1 MLTVHIR
8 RSWLILMCHDTGEK
22 VLSAISSAVYK
33 MRTLFQRAGKSD
45 IPEKV
50 SDTLLTITQEP
61 LPSMILVLG
70 NLLCK

>member
-1 MLTVHIR
+1 MR
-8 RSWLILMCHDTGEK
+8 EK
-22 VLSAISSAVYK
+22 ALPAISFAVYK

-50 SDTLLTITQEP
+50 SDTLLIIIQEP
-61 LPSMILVLG
+61 PPSMTLVLG

>member
-1 MLTVHIR
+1 M
-8 RSWLILMCHDTGEK
+8 GEK

-50 SDTLLTITQEP
+50 SDTLLTIIQEP
-61 LPSMILVLG
+61 QPSMILVLG